1 MSSVR
6 KSRIFALSILAGLIA
21 GGILAA
27 IQVAVVRPY
36 MNSLMEGIIDE
47 LLADGEF
54 DEELFDS
61 QARSVYLS
69 QTAGSAA
76 MGLAAGALIGG
87 VSTFGR
93 SRAGVGDVMLIAGI
107 AWFVLYAV
115 PTAKYPPSAI
125 AMFSEEA
132 AAQYYPL
139 YFSYLAL
146 SGIAALGVTVAFRKV
161 SKRNRLFGMA
171 AAYLVIVAV
180 AYAIFPAY
188 ELDST
193 FDQPLLNSW
202 RALVSAA
209 MTAFWFS
216 AGAIAGL
223 LWKYGS
229 PRTKE

>member
-1 MSSVR
+1 MSTVQNN
-6 KSRIFALSILAGLIA
+6 RIFALSILAGLIA

-27 IQVAVVRPY
+27 LQLAVVRPY
-36 MNSLMEGIIDE
+36 MNLLVDGIIDE

-61 QARSVYLS
+61 QARSVYLG

-87 VSTFGR
+87 VLAFARMS
-93 SRAGVGDVMLIAGI
+93 AGMGDAILIAGV

-115 PTAKYPPSAI
+115 PAAKYPPSPI

-132 AAQYYPL
+132 AAEYYPL

-146 SGIAALGVTVAFRKV
+146 SGLAALGVTAAFRRLSRK
-161 SKRNRLFGMA
+161 NRLFGMA

-180 AYAIFPAY
+180 AYAIFPSY
-188 ELDST
+188 ELDAT

-229 PRTKE
+229 ARRK

>member
-1 MSSVR
+1 MSSAR
-6 KSRIFALSILAGLIA
+6 RSRIFALSVLAGLIA

-27 IQVAVVRPY
+27 LQVAVVRPY
-36 MNSLMEGIIDE
+36 MNSLVEGIIDE

-61 QARSVYLS
+61 QARSVYLMH
-69 QTAGSAA
+69 TAGSAV

-87 VSTFGR
+87 VSALAK
-93 SRAGVGDVMLIAGI
+93 SKAGIGDAMLIAGI
-107 AWFVLYAV
+107 GWFVLYAV
-115 PTAKYPPSAI
+115 PTAKYPPSPI

-146 SGIAALGVTVAFRKV
+146 SGLAALGVTAAFRKV

-171 AAYLVIVAV
+171 AAYLVIVAI
-180 AYAIFPAY
+180 AYAVFPPY

-216 AGAIAGL
+216 AGVIAGL

-229 PRTKE
+229 TEKKQ

>member
-1 MSSVR
+1 MQG
-6 KSRIFALSILAGLIA
+6 SRIFALSILAGFIA

-27 IQVAVVRPY
+27 LQVTIVQSY
-36 MNSLMEGIIDE
+36 MKFLVQDIIDE

-61 QARSVYLS
+61 QARLVYLG

-76 MGLAAGALIGG
+76 MGLAAGVLIGG
-87 VSTFGR
+87 VRAYGR
-93 SRAGVGDVMLIAGI
+93 RKAGIGDAILIAAI
-107 AWFVLYAV
+107 AYFVLYAV
-115 PTAKYPPSAI
+115 PAAKYPPSPI

-132 AAQYYPL
+132 AADYYPL

-146 SGIAALGVTVAFRKV
+146 SGLAALGVAAVFTRVSRKN
-161 SKRNRLFGMA
+161 KLFGMA

-180 AYAIFPAY
+180 AYAIFPPY

-193 FDQPLLNSW
+193 FDESLLNSW

-209 MTAFWFS
+209 MTASWFS

-229 PRTKE
+229 ARMN